1 MGVDDLVGSG
11 SKEISLS
18 TVSESER
25 LSWIE
30 KRFDVS
36 ILSSEK
42 KEELKFGRPHCR
54 QIHDRLGACNTLIPG
69 TTRVT
74 A

>member
-18 TVSESER
+18 SESER

-42 KEELKFGRPHCR
+42 KDELKFGRPHW
-54 QIHDRLGACNTLIPG
+54 GPATLR
-69 TTRVT
+69 TCDCSQQST
-74 A
+74 

>member
-18 TVSESER
+18 SVSESER

-42 KEELKFGRPHCR
+42 KR
-54 QIHDRLGACNTLIPG
+54 
-69 TTRVT
+69 RVEVWKT
-74 A
+74 AL